1 MEERR
6 YASRKFLIA
15 VALIAATMALFVFDR
30 IDAVVWADVTKWIV
44 GLYYTGNVATWLTEA
59 IRSKN

>member
-15 VALIAATMALFVFDR
+15 VVLVAATMALFVLGR
-30 IDAVVWADVTKWIV
+30 IDAVLWADVTKWIV
-44 GLYYTGNVATWLTEA
+44 GLYYAGNVGTWLTEA